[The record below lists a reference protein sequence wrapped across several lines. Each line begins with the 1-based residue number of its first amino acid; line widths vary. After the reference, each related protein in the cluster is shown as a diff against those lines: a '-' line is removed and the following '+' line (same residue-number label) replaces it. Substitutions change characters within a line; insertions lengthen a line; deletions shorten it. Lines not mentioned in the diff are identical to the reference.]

1 MKSKSFVRIIIIGL
15 ALITGISTL
24 WAQQRTTQKP
34 GANTNKSKTVAVL
47 PRLLDLGSVSCI
59 PCKAM
64 KPELAALEK
73 EYTGRLVVQFVD
85 VWKNPSVGKKYGIKA
100 IPTQIFF
107 NEKGEEVFRHTGF
120 YSKDDMVKA
129 FRDNGV
135 RLEKAR

>member
-1 MKSKSFVRIIIIGL
+1 
-15 ALITGISTL
+15 
-24 WAQQRTTQKP
+24 
-34 GANTNKSKTVAVL
+34 
-47 PRLLDLGSVSCI
+47 
-59 PCKAM
+59 M